1 MLRPALRSAVI
12 TVAIIAGGCGG
23 PEPSGSPTGGP
34 AIACVGVPQAACD
47 EAVAELEG
55 PFRAP
60 LVEIQVTCLLPAC
73 TPTDGQLRV
82 DVLLANGERE
92 SSGYAYGTG
101 QQGPVFAEPPALAVV
116 PICLGLPF
124 AMCRQMAETAAG
136 SVIPADLRPP
146 IARITVR
153 CIGVCTPTK
162 GEGETRIDFVDG
174 TNMVSGWGYQPDRR
188 SPGLPAQSGTI
199 ASDSP

>member
-12 TVAIIAGGCGG
+12 AAAIIAGGCGG

-34 AIACVGVPQAACD
+34 EIACVGVPQAQCD

-55 PFRAP
+55 PFSAP
-60 LVEIQVTCLLPAC
+60 LVEIQITCLIAAC

-82 DVLLANGERE
+82 DVLLANGQRE
-92 SSGYAYGTG
+92 SSGYAYGSG
-101 QQGPVFAEPPALAVV
+101 QQGPAPVEPPALAVV

-136 SVIPADLRPP
+136 SVIPADLRPR

-174 TNMVSGWGYQPDRR
+174 TNMVSGWGYQTGS
-188 SPGLPAQSGTI
+188 SPPVLPAQSGTI
-199 ASDSP
+199 ASESP